1 MALANKTSQKFY
13 VTSGGGQDEIN
24 ATRKA
29 VIDSAFTADK
39 NKGSAQ
45 LIDDQI
51 LGPLVFNIQRMQD
64 DLDELRRFVVD
75 ATEVRTVI
83 SPLPDANVADDLTIS
98 GGTVNNSVIGGS
110 TPAAITGT
118 TIDASTNFTIGSSVI
133 TNNQIQ
139 FTPTAGDTA
148 TISATTHGELNITT
162 VDAAS
167 DDANINIISDGYT
180 KIDSAGA
187 IVLDAGTGEEI
198 SFLSAGVNKGSFKPG
213 LVPAGGEITTP
224 ITSVL
229 DYTEVQMN
237 TLATANSNKGLLA
250 ITGIPGLSII
260 VQSMTVVTTLDAS
273 VTQAVNTDA
282 FLQYDGSPKNPN
294 ECIYYYRRWMYNAA
308 NSYANQEEWRM
319 YRGIQVVAPRTP
331 IGTSIYFTSVSNP
344 TSGSI
349 NNCRLIISYILVKS

>member
-133 TNNQIQ
+133 TNNQIE
-139 FTPTAGDTA
+139 FTPSAGDTA
-148 TISATTHGELNITT
+148 TIAAAANGALNISTN
-162 VDAAS
+162 DAAGANGQITLTS
-167 DDANINIISDGYT
+167 DGVTTLDASGNINLDT
-180 KIDSAGA
+180 GA
-187 IVLDAGTGEEI
+187 DLNFLYNG
-198 SFLSAGVNKGSFKPG
+198 SFKGSFK
-213 LVPAGGEITTP
+213 VDAIPAGGAIQGS
-224 ITSVL
+224 IVSVL
-229 DYTEVQMN
+229 DYNEAAMN

-250 ITGIPGLSII
+250 IPGIAGLSII
-260 VQSMTVVTTLDAS
+260 VQSMTVVTTMDAS

>member
-13 VTSGGGQDEIN
+13 VTSGGGNDEIN

-29 VIDSAFTADK
+29 ILDSAFTADK
-39 NKGSAQ
+39 LKGSAQ

-118 TIDASTNFTIGSSVI
+118 TIDANTDFTVGSTII
-133 TNNQIQ
+133 TSNQIE
-139 FTPTAGDTA
+139 FTPSAGDTA
-148 TISATTHGELNITT
+148 TISAAANGELNITT
-162 VDAAS
+162 VDATD
-167 DDANINIISDGYT
+167 DDAHINITSDGYT
-180 KIDSAGA
+180 KIDSGTS
-187 IVLDAGTGEEI
+187 IILDAGSGQEI
-198 SFLSAGVNKGSFKPG
+198 TFKSAGTSKGSFKPSI
-213 LVPAGGEITTP
+213 VPAGGEITTP
-224 ITSVL
+224 MISVI
-229 DYTEVQMN
+229 DYNEAQMN

-250 ITGIPGLSII
+250 IPGLAGMSII
-260 VQSMTVVTTLDAS
+260 VQSMTVVTTMDAS

-282 FLQYDGSPKNPN
+282 FLQYDGSPKNAN

-308 NSYANQEEWRM
+308 NGYANQEEWRM

-331 IGTSIYFTSVSNP
+331 VGTSIYFTSVSNP

-349 NNCRLIISYILVKS
+349 NSCRLIISYIIIKS